1 VVSLTSRSIVVD
13 HLEKHVDSQNCGI
26 AYIYFDSQD
35 QQHQTA
41 LNVFASLL
49 KQLAVRSKQKSPT
62 LIGMHSRHQ
71 ARGTLPGFTELG
83 DCLESVCTLVS
94 ASFIILDA
102 LDECEESIRHK
113 VLQELGRLK
122 CKSVKVLAT
131 GRPHIVGLGNFK
143 FSLTLPV
150 KADIH
155 DLRHYLERKLAE
167 TTLENMELKERIVDE
182 LSKKA
187 DGL

>member
-1 VVSLTSRSIVVD
+1 MSLTSRSIVID
-13 HLEKHVDSQNCGI
+13 RLEKRVGSQNCSI
-26 AYIYFDSQD
+26 AFIYFDSQD

-62 LIGMHSRHQ
+62 LIDMYSQHQ
-71 ARGTLPGFTELG
+71 ARGTLPSFTELS
-83 DCLESVCTLVS
+83 DCIESVCTLVS
-94 ASFIILDA
+94 TSFIILDA
-102 LDECEESIRHK
+102 LDECEESVRCK
-113 VLQELGRLK
+113 VLQELGRIK

-131 GRPHIVGLGNFK
+131 GRPHILGLENFK
-143 FSLTLPV
+143 FSLTLQV

-155 DLRHYLERKLAE
+155 DLRHYLEKKLAQ
-167 TTLENMELKERIVDE
+167 TTLENMELKEQIVND